1 MDIKY
6 TFSDFPLDVIFRSMA
21 PFIANLEQ
29 TFHITA
35 VCGQIAGGRAM
46 GLSNSKSDNDF
57 DIFYKQAEGFTPPGL
72 KYIQEVTICDKPVVV
87 EFNFI
92 NFHKLVN
99 AAKTAFSQEH
109 QDIRLLFIALRARR
123 KAFYPKT
130 FFHAGNAVNISSPS
144 FTHLSWV
151 TTTGMRHLPGSISVL
166 TGRWRKPLMHWITTL
181 SALMGTTR
189 II

>member
-1 MDIKY
+1 MDTKY
-6 TFSDFPLDVIFRSMA
+6 TFSNFPLDAIFRSMA

-57 DIFYKQAEGFTPPGL
+57 DIFYEQDKDVTPPGL
-72 KYIQEVTICDKPVVV
+72 KYIQEVTICGKPVVV

-99 AAKTAFSQEH
+99 AH
-109 QDIRLLFIALRARR
+109 
-123 KAFYPKT
+123 
-130 FFHAGNAVNISSPS
+130 SSS
-144 FTHLSWV
+144 L
-151 TTTGMRHLPGSISVL
+151 
-166 TGRWRKPLMHWITTL
+166 
-181 SALMGTTR
+181 GTQ
-189 II
+189 